1 MCIKKKFLIKF
12 LSLCYCSNLL
22 KQSLITMPERLIYF
36 FLVFKRYGYLTITRF
51 KHSNLSQKAAQ
62 LTLSS
67 LLAAVPIITI
77 IVGIL
82 SFTPALE
89 AMQAQLFQ
97 LIELHLAPGSSD
109 IMMPYLIKFSAQ
121 TKNLPAAGLIALVLT
136 ALLLLNSFESSVQ
149 SIWEIRKTRKI
160 RERLLTYWAILTLGP
175 IIFASSLSLYGTLIS
190 IQIQGTQ
197 TNAWIDNLLELGS
210 MTLYF
215 LMLLTLNF
223 LTPNAE
229 VSLKWASISAL
240 AGSIGL
246 FILNT
251 IFSSFAQFFSSYQV
265 VYGAFAAIP
274 IFLIWLQSS
283 WLIVLASICL
293 CATLHNIKST
303 TEQKNLASGQD

>member
-1 MCIKKKFLIKF
+1 
-12 LSLCYCSNLL
+12 
-22 KQSLITMPERLIYF
+22 MPERLMYF

-51 KHSNLSQKAAQ
+51 KNSNLSQKAAQ

-89 AMQAQLFQ
+89 SMQTQLFR
-97 LIELHLAPGSSD
+97 LIEQHLAPGSSD

-121 TKNLPAAGLIALVLT
+121 TKNLPLAGLIALFVT

-149 SIWEIRKTRKI
+149 SIWEIKKARKI

-190 IQIQGTQ
+190 MQIYGIE
-197 TNAWIDNLLELGS
+197 TNSWLDNLLELGS
-210 MTLYF
+210 IALYF
-215 LMLLTLNF
+215 LMLFTLNF

-229 VSLKWASISAL
+229 VSIKWAAISAL

-246 FILNT
+246 YILNT
-251 IFSSFAQFFSSYQV
+251 TFSSFAQFFAGYQV

-274 IFLIWLQSS
+274 IFLVWLQSS

-293 CATLHNIKST
+293 CATLHNVKST
-303 TEQKNLASGQD
+303 SQQKNLASGQD

>member
-1 MCIKKKFLIKF
+1 MPKTY
-12 LSLCYCSNLL
+12 LSLPPTLAY
-22 KQSLITMPERLIYF
+22 
-36 FLVFKRYGYLTITRF
+36 YGQLTVKTF
-51 KHSNLSQKAAQ
+51 QKSNLSQKAAQ

-89 AMQAQLFQ
+89 AMQSQLFQ
-97 LIELHLAPGSSD
+97 LLEQHLAPGSSD
-109 IMMPYLIKFSAQ
+109 VLLPYLMEFSTQ
-121 TKNLPAAGLIALVLT
+121 SKNLPVAGLIALFLT

-149 SIWEIRKTRKI
+149 AIWEIKKTRKI
-160 RERLLTYWAILTLGP
+160 KDRLLTYWAILTLGP
-175 IIFASSLSLYGTLIS
+175 IIFAASLSVSGTLIS
-190 IQIQGTQ
+190 MQIQ
-197 TNAWIDNLLELGS
+197 NASNTTWINHLLGLGVVF
-210 MTLYF
+210 LYF

-223 LTPNAE
+223 LTPNAD
-229 VSLKWASISAL
+229 VSIKWASISAL
-240 AGSIGL
+240 AGSLGL

-251 IFSSFAQFFSSYQV
+251 IFSSFAQFFTSYQV

-293 CATLHNIKST
+293 CATLHNI
-303 TEQKNLASGQD
+303 EDKNLASCQD

>member
-1 MCIKKKFLIKF
+1 
-12 LSLCYCSNLL
+12 
-22 KQSLITMPERLIYF
+22 MPERLMYF

-51 KHSNLSQKAAQ
+51 KNSNLSQKAAQ

-89 AMQAQLFQ
+89 SMQTQLFR
-97 LIELHLAPGSSD
+97 LIEQHLAPGSSD

-121 TKNLPAAGLIALVLT
+121 TKNLPIAGLIALFVT

-149 SIWEIRKTRKI
+149 SIWEIKKARKI

-190 IQIQGTQ
+190 MQIYGIE
-197 TNAWIDNLLELGS
+197 TNSWLDNLLELGS
-210 MTLYF
+210 IALYF
-215 LMLLTLNF
+215 LMLFTLNF

-229 VSLKWASISAL
+229 VSIKWAAISAL

-246 FILNT
+246 YILNT
-251 IFSSFAQFFSSYQV
+251 TFSSFAQFFAGYQV

-274 IFLIWLQSS
+274 IFLVWLQSS

-293 CATLHNIKST
+293 CATLHNVKST
-303 TEQKNLASGQD
+303 SQQKNLASGQD

>member
-1 MCIKKKFLIKF
+1 
-12 LSLCYCSNLL
+12 
-22 KQSLITMPERLIYF
+22 MPERLMYF
-36 FLVFKRYGYLTITRF
+36 FLIFKRYGYLTIARF
-51 KHSNLSQKAAQ
+51 KNSNLSQKAAQ

-89 AMQAQLFQ
+89 SMQTQLFK
-97 LIELHLAPGSSD
+97 LIEQHLAPGSSD

-121 TKNLPAAGLIALVLT
+121 TKNLPVAGLIALFVT

-149 SIWEIRKTRKI
+149 SIWEIKKARKI

-190 IQIQGTQ
+190 MQIYGVQ
-197 TNAWIDNLLELGS
+197 TNAWLDNLLELGS
-210 MTLYF
+210 IILYF
-215 LMLLTLNF
+215 FMLFTLNF

-229 VSLKWASISAL
+229 VSAKWAAISAF
-240 AGSIGL
+240 AGSMGL
-246 FILNT
+246 YLLNT
-251 IFSSFAQFFSSYQV
+251 LFGSFAQFFAGYQV

-274 IFLIWLQSS
+274 IFLVWLQSS

-293 CATLHNIKST
+293 CATLHNIKHSSQ
-303 TEQKNLASGQD
+303 QKNLASGQD

>member
-1 MCIKKKFLIKF
+1 
-12 LSLCYCSNLL
+12 
-22 KQSLITMPERLIYF
+22 MPDRLMYF
-36 FLVFKRYGYLTITRF
+36 FLIFKRYGYLTITRF
-51 KHSNLSQKAAQ
+51 KNSNLSQKAAQ

-89 AMQAQLFQ
+89 SMQTQLFK
-97 LIELHLAPGSSD
+97 LIEQHLAPGSSD

-121 TKNLPAAGLIALVLT
+121 TKNLPVAGLIALFVT

-149 SIWEIRKTRKI
+149 SIWEIKKARKI

-190 IQIQGTQ
+190 MQIYGVQ
-197 TNAWIDNLLELGS
+197 TNAWLDNLLELGS
-210 MTLYF
+210 IILYF
-215 LMLLTLNF
+215 LMLFTLNF

-229 VSLKWASISAL
+229 VSAKWAAISAF
-240 AGSIGL
+240 AGSVGL
-246 FILNT
+246 YLLNT
-251 IFSSFAQFFSSYQV
+251 LFGSFAQFFAGYQV

-274 IFLIWLQSS
+274 IFLVWLQSS
-283 WLIVLASICL
+283 WLVVLASICL
-293 CATLHNIKST
+293 CATLHNIKHTSQ
-303 TEQKNLASGQD
+303 QKNLASGQD